1 VNDLVATRVFL
12 LAGDDTNTTGVMT
25 TSGHDK
31 VADLELG
38 EVSDLVGGEV
48 NDDGVVDLDVGVGVA
63 DSG

>member
-1 VNDLVATRVFL
+1 
-12 LAGDDTNTTGVMT
+12 MT